1 MGLKEEKQKEKLRKK
16 EEKLAKEKET
26 KLQKEQEKI
35 QQRQENDE
43 SQEETSN
50 SKTANKSKSIIDT
63 MIDKVRKLSTD
74 EKEPA
79 VSENNINSMSIIEN
93 ENKII
98 KEKEQKEQK
107 KLAK

>member
-1 MGLKEEKQKEKLRKK
+1 MG
-16 EEKLAKEKET
+16 KEKET

-79 VSENNINSMSIIEN
+79 LSENNINSMSINEN
-93 ENKII
+93 EKNEDKII
-98 KEKEQKEQK
+98 KEKEQKKLAKEEEIKNK
-107 KLAK
+107 KLAKKESI